1 MGPLRLEAVPLALD
15 FCHTRLAADDE
26 AEWIRD
32 RFTAAC
38 RRLGTEVRAEE
49 GRLVVSLR

>member
-1 MGPLRLEAVPLALD
+1 VPLELE
-15 FCHTRLAADDE
+15 FCHPRLAAGED
-26 AEWIRD
+26 AEWIRG

-49 GRLVVSLR
+49 VRLVVSLR